1 MWCDWCNGKV
11 PEQVEG
17 DKMLKRILI
26 CVLFKFH
33 SYLLCY
39 FGVMISF
46 SVPLLWFQRVCPAC
60 HFLLSC
66 NEWQLMKRQECRG
79 QKKYDQS
86 NAYEL
91 NKKSDSET
99 EDCRP

>member
-33 SYLLCY
+33 SYLLLLWGDDIL
-39 FGVMISF
+39 FGPFTVVSESLPSLSF
-46 SVPLLWFQRVCPAC
+46 SVV
-60 HFLLSC
+60 
-66 NEWQLMKRQECRG
+66 G
-79 QKKYDQS
+79 
-86 NAYEL
+86 
-91 NKKSDSET
+91 
-99 EDCRP
+99 